1 MLAGLANIFAL
12 IWRIS
17 QLLSWPV
24 YLALDLAYIL
34 WAQKGQHESWWCPK
48 TRATKKIIKK
58 NILIS
63 SRVSHADAWPGF
75 GCSEPYTLSSQR
87 TVSIQS
93 ALQSALKTPRKTTVS
108 VRKKLKISLV

>member
-1 MLAGLANIFAL
+1 M
-12 IWRIS
+12 
-17 QLLSWPV
+17 
-24 YLALDLAYIL
+24 ALDLAYIL

-48 TRATKKIIKK
+48 TRAKKNKITKKI
-58 NILIS
+58 ILIS